1 VFPRRSKR
9 SRDGL
14 WRDRRGGSGL
24 CFSAW
29 LAQGFAWSFA
39 GCVMPS
45 VDMRQLRQCE
55 NRQSLFLPLP
65 WYDTLRFWCLEKF
78 AQLSPRQLL
87 QNSAIKVT
95 QLEDADIH
103 AIMP

>member
-1 VFPRRSKR
+1 
-9 SRDGL
+9 
-14 WRDRRGGSGL
+14 
-24 CFSAW
+24 
-29 LAQGFAWSFA
+29 
-39 GCVMPS
+39 
-45 VDMRQLRQCE
+45 MRQLRQCE